1 MLILTPESKLYDI
14 LSNKP
19 MKIDID
25 LGLSDI
31 LTPESKLYDMLSNK
45 PMKID
50 IDLGL
55 SAYSNS
61 RK

>member
-19 MKIDID
+19 MIIDID
-25 LGLSDI
+25 LGLSAY
-31 LTPESKLYDMLSNK
+31 SKLYDILSNK
-45 PMKID
+45 PTKID